1 MFLKN
6 IKWNF
11 GHLVDSESTTI
22 GFHVIYHLFSKA
34 SNLKKYK
41 SEKKKEKGPIKV
53 VRLEF
58 KNQRKQI
65 EWLALQHVPLQKVKA
80 DVVCLCFILITQ
92 WCRFVPAQKRVIV
105 TPLDAPV

>member
-41 SEKKKEKGPIKV
+41 SEKKK
-53 VRLEF
+53 
-58 KNQRKQI
+58 RKKDPSK
-65 EWLALQHVPLQKVKA
+65 W
-80 DVVCLCFILITQ
+80 
-92 WCRFVPAQKRVIV
+92 
-105 TPLDAPV
+105 